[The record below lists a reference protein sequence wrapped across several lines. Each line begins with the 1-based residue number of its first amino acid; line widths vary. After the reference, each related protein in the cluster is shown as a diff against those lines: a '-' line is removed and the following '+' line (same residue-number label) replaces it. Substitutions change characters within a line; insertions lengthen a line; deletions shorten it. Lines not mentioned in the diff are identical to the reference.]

1 MEQMFLFYGVL
12 YDFSKELISISEL
25 TRREKDALNAINN
38 LYDRL
43 KYSPTV
49 QEIADEMGLSSK
61 STAFRYIQGLEEKGY
76 LERKESSPRALRVI
90 RHVK

>member
-1 MEQMFLFYGVL
+1 MFLFYGVL

>member
-1 MEQMFLFYGVL
+1 LNFL
-12 YDFSKELISISEL
+12 KELISISEL
-25 TRREKDALNAINN
+25 TRREKDALKAINN

-61 STAFRYIQGLEEKGY
+61 STAFRYIQMLEEKGFI
-76 LERKESSPRALRVI
+76 ERKESSPRALRVI

>member
-1 MEQMFLFYGVL
+1 MVSLKFL
-12 YDFSKELISISEL
+12 KELISISEL
-25 TRREKDALNAINN
+25 TRREKDALKAINN